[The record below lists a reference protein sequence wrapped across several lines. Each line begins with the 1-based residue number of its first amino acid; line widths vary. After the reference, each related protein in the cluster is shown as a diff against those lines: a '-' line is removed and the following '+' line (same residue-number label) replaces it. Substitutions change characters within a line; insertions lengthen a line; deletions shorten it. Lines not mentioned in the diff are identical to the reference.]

1 MRIIFMGSSE
11 ASATAL
17 RAILKNPVLKIV
29 GVVTQPDR
37 PSGRSRKLKPC
48 PCKQYALQRKLT
60 PIISPEKVNA
70 PEIVETLR
78 ALKPEVIVVV
88 AFGQLLKREL
98 LEMAPHGCINGHF
111 SLLPKFRGAAPVQA
125 AILSGEKET
134 GVTIM
139 QMDKGMDTGDILLQA
154 KEPICSD
161 DDASYLMERL
171 AILGGVTLSK
181 ALMLMLGGM
190 LKRIPQ
196 SESGIEPSYASKMHK
211 SDGLI
216 DWAKSA
222 DYLDRMIRAFDPW
235 PGAYTYK
242 PANRCRPGTTGRF
255 KVLVANRVPVI
266 DEAHQKAEPGTIC
279 MISPVG
285 PIVKTGTHML
295 CLTSV
300 QPEGSRPMDGKAF
313 LNGHQLKIGD
323 RLLSTPPECINA

>member
-1 MRIIFMGSSE
+1 MRIVFMGSSE

-17 RAILKNPVLKIV
+17 RALLKNPVLKIV

-48 PCKQYALQRKLT
+48 PCKQYAIQHKLA
-60 PIISPEKVNA
+60 PIISPENVNA
-70 PEIVETLR
+70 PEIVETIR
-78 ALKPEVIVVV
+78 ELKPDVIVVV
-88 AFGQLLKREL
+88 AFGQLLKKDL

-125 AILSGEKET
+125 AILAGEKET

-171 AILGGVTLSK
+171 AILGGVTLAK
-181 ALMLMLGGM
+181 GLMMMLGGL

-196 SESGIEPSYASKMHK
+196 SERGIEPSYAPKMQK
-211 SDGLI
+211 TDGLI
-216 DWAKSA
+216 DWSKSS

-242 PANRCRPGTTGRF
+242 PTNRCRPGTTGRF
-255 KVLVANRVPVI
+255 KVLVASKVPVI
-266 DEAHQKAEPGTIC
+266 DESHKKAAPGTIC

-285 PIVKTGTHML
+285 PIVKTGTQML

-300 QPEGSRPMDGKAF
+300 QPEGSRPMDGKSF
-313 LNGHQLKIGD
+313 LNGHPLKIGD
-323 RLLSTPPECINA
+323 CLLSHPPTSVQA